1 MFPIFAREGR
11 SKTRY
16 KVGYINLEGK
26 IVIDPVF
33 DEGTLFYE
41 GLASVKVKGRWGVI
55 NATGNFVIEP
65 KLWYSCEFRDGL
77 APNTTKNG
85 IFGFIDRTGRF
96 VIPPK
101 YRVVH
106 PFREGLALVSVGESG
121 RYRYGFIDKTGEEVI
136 PLGFHGAKDFS
147 EGFAAVKLVGRWG
160 YVRQSGLYAI
170 APRFDGTGEA
180 KRWVDIRAGRFVNG
194 LAPVWVGQDQ
204 YRFIDSAGSFAFDG
218 EFDEADSFSESR
230 AAVKRGDR
238 YGYIDTKGSIAIE
251 CRYTLVR
258 DFSDGLAKVEEENS
272 RIGFSPPS
280 GFIDRDGR
288 MVIAPKFNS
297 VERFRDGLSLV
308 TTKDTIGYINKSGVL
323 VWEGPF
329 VDYGVLF

>member
-1 MFPIFAREGR
+1 MFPIFVRQGR

-55 NATGNFVIEP
+55 NASGDFVIEP
-65 KLWYSCEFRDGL
+65 KLWYWCEFRDGL

-85 IFGFIDRTGRF
+85 IAGFIDRAGRF

-106 PFREGLALVSVGESG
+106 PFREGLALVSTGESG
-121 RYRYGFIDKTGEEVI
+121 KYRYGFIDKTGEEVI
-136 PLGFHGAKDFS
+136 LIGFHGAKDFS
-147 EGFAAVKLVGRWG
+147 EGVAAVKLAGRWG
-160 YVRQSGLYAI
+160 YIRQSGLYAI
-170 APRFDGTGEA
+170 APRFDGTGQA
-180 KRWVDIRAGRFVNG
+180 KRWPDIRAGSFVNG
-194 LAPVWVGQDQ
+194 LAPVWVEQDR
-204 YRFIDSAGSFAFDG
+204 YRFIDSTGSLAFDG
-218 EFDEADSFSESR
+218 EFDDADSFSEGR

-238 YGYIDTKGSIAIE
+238 YGYIDTTGSIAIE
-251 CRYTLVR
+251 CKYALVR
-258 DFSDGLAKVEEENS
+258 DFSEGLAKVEEENS
-272 RIGFSPPS
+272 RIGFSPRS
-280 GFIDRDGR
+280 GFIYCDGR
-288 MVIAPKFNS
+288 IAIEPKFS
-297 VERFRDGLSLV
+297 TAESFRGGLSLV
-308 TTKDTIGYINKSGVL
+308 TTEDTIGYINKSGVF